1 MIVFTWAIPS
11 ASAFWGELDMVKYII
26 KRLLMMIPVIIGIS
40 LVVFALVNFSP
51 GDPVDMLI
59 GVRASAE
66 AKNEL
71 REQLG
76 LQLPF
81 WMRYFN
87 YMKQAVTGNFGISY
101 RTKLP
106 VLQEIWSRFGV
117 TVNLAFGAVV
127 ITVLL
132 GIPIGVIS
140 AVKQYSIMDNTTL
153 VAALFLSSMPG
164 FWLGTLLI
172 LVFALQAK
180 WVATT
185 FVNSFSGYILPWIT
199 LAAGQMATIVRNT
212 RSNML
217 EVIRADYI
225 KMARAKGASEARVVM
240 RHALRNALLPIVTLL
255 GMNFV
260 ELLGGA
266 VVIEQVF
273 TVTGLGSLA
282 LISIHQLDTPMV
294 MGEVMFLAFL
304 AGMTNLVI
312 DVVYVY
318 IDPRLKSLYV
328 RIRKKREKVKIQ
340 SSIESN

>member
-1 MIVFTWAIPS
+1 
-11 ASAFWGELDMVKYII
+11 MVKYII

-40 LVVFALVNFSP
+40 LVVYALVSFSP
-51 GDPVDMLI
+51 GDPVDMLV

-66 AKNEL
+66 AKAEL

-76 LQLPF
+76 LDHPF
-81 WMRYFN
+81 WVRYYN

-106 VLQEIWSRFGV
+106 VLQEIWSRLGV

-140 AVKQYSIMDNTTL
+140 AVKQYTLMDNATL
-153 VAALFLSSMPG
+153 VTALFLSSMPG

-172 LVFALQAK
+172 LAFALQAK

-240 RHALRNALLPIVTLL
+240 RHALRNALLPIITLL

-282 LISIHQLDTPMV
+282 LISIHQLDAPMV

-328 RIRKKREKVKIQ
+328 KIRKKREAAV
-340 SSIESN
+340 SE

>member
-1 MIVFTWAIPS
+1 
-11 ASAFWGELDMVKYII
+11 
-26 KRLLMMIPVIIGIS
+26 MIPVIIGIS
-40 LVVFALVNFSP
+40 LVVYTLVNFSP

-59 GVRASAE
+59 GVRASDE
-66 AKNEL
+66 AKAEL

-76 LQLPF
+76 LDQPF
-81 WMRYFN
+81 WTRYFH
-87 YMKQAVTGNFGISY
+87 YMENAVTGNFGTSF

-106 VLQEIWSRFGV
+106 VTQEVWSRFGV

-127 ITVLL
+127 ITVLI
-132 GIPIGVIS
+132 GIPVGVIS
-140 AVKQYSIMDNTTL
+140 AVKQYSLLDNSTL
-153 VAALFLSSMPG
+153 VGALFLSSMPG
-164 FWLGTLLI
+164 FWLGTILI
-172 LVFALQAK
+172 LIFAIKAR
-180 WVATT
+180 WVSST

-199 LAAGQMATIVRNT
+199 LAAGQMSTIVRNT

-225 KMARAKGASEARVVM
+225 KMARAKGARESRVM
-240 RHALRNALLPIVTLL
+240 MGHALRNALLPIITLL

-282 LISIHQLDTPMV
+282 LISIHQLDAPMV
-294 MGEVMFLAFL
+294 MGVVMFIAFL
-304 AGMTNLVI
+304 AGMTNLII
-312 DVVYVY
+312 DVIYVY

-328 RIRKKREKVKIQ
+328 KHKRKKAKA
-340 SSIESN
+340 NG